1 MSESKPEDG
10 IYGEGAAELTG
21 DEEHT
26 KGSFGESHSLYDVTH
41 AIYDPIDPQYW
52 DLASLQAETN
62 RTLHSC
68 VVCGRC
74 KGYCDWFDILLPLV
88 SDTHQG
94 SVSSLSKEETN
105 RVMDACFQCKKCD
118 IECPYNARNKPE
130 LKFHVPNLVHRYQA
144 NRKKAQG
151 STLRDALLS
160 DPDTS
165 AKMARMSL
173 GLVNVMNRVE
183 LHRVFFEKIAGVH
196 RKKELPMF
204 AQQTFSSWAKKQ
216 PQLSA
221 TPKGE
226 VALFQTCY
234 VEGNEP
240 DIGKD
245 TVKVLE
251 KNQIA
256 VDCPQGLVCCG
267 MPRWEGGDLENLQR
281 QAKHNLDVLM
291 PFVDKGEKV
300 LAINPT
306 CSMMLRKE
314 YPELVAKEDRE
325 RAKKLAAAVMDP
337 SEFLWSIR
345 KEPRFNTDFK
355 STPGENVAVHVPCH
369 LRAQMVGFK
378 ARDLFKKIP
387 GVTTTPTVQECC
399 GHDGTY
405 AMKVESFEDSIRIGK
420 KSFDEMKEANAA
432 VWSTDCPLAATQFAQ
447 HAGKKPM
454 HPMSILARAYEED
467 GFPTKVPPPTTQE

>member
-1 MSESKPEDG
+1 MNDEKREDG
-10 IYGEGAAELTG
+10 IYGEGAAVLTG

-26 KGSFGESHSLYDVTH
+26 KGGFSK
-41 AIYDPIDPQYW
+41 AIDLKDLSGTEYDPNKAKYW
-52 DLASLQAETN
+52 DRAALDKDVDRQFYGCVTCRRCET
-62 RTLHSC
+62 
-68 VVCGRC
+68 
-74 KGYCDWFDILLPLV
+74 YCDWFPELFKLV
-88 SDTHQG
+88 DEKYKGDVTQL
-94 SVSSLSKEETN
+94 SVPEKN

-118 IECPYNARNKPE
+118 LDCQYSLREFPNGEYG
-130 LKFHVPNLVHRYQA
+130 FHVPNLVHRYQA
-144 NRKKAQG
+144 NRKKAEG

-216 PQLSA
+216 PQLSP

-240 DIGKD
+240 EIGKD

-251 KNQIA
+251 KNQVA

-267 MPRWEGGDLENLQR
+267 MPRWEGGDLENLQK
-281 QAKHNLDVLM
+281 QAKRNLDVLM
-291 PFVDKGEKV
+291 PFVEKGEKV

-314 YPELVAKEDRE
+314 YPELVAEEDRE

-337 SEFLWSIR
+337 SEYLWSIR
-345 KEPRFNTDFK
+345 KEPRFNTDFQ
-355 STPGENVAVHVPCH
+355 STPGESVAVHVPCH

-387 GVTTTPTVQECC
+387 GVTSTPAVQECC

-405 AMKVESFEDSIRIGK
+405 AMKVESFDASIRIGK
-420 KSFDEMKEANAA
+420 KSFDEMQAANAD

-447 HAGKKPM
+447 HAGKKPL
-454 HPMSILARAYEED
+454 HPMTVLARAYEPD
-467 GFPTKVPPPTTQE
+467 GFPTKVKKSEG